1 MWQAYIDWIDRDL
14 GTGWPSMNGWSSLV
28 PFVPITLAIIYALLV
43 HPDDK
48 PSFVELI
55 VVVVPMVVLFAI
67 WGWRVYLAAMR
78 QVAAIRNGEANKD
91 E

>member
-1 MWQAYIDWIDRDL
+1 MWRAYIAWIDRDL

-28 PFVPITLAIIYALLV
+28 AFVPVTLVIIFSLIV

-48 PSFVELI
+48 PGLVELV
-55 VVVVPMVVLFAI
+55 VVVVPMVILFTI
-67 WGWRVYLAAMR
+67 WSWRVYLAAMR
-78 QVAAIRNGEANKD
+78 QVAAIRNGEADKD